1 MDSEEIS
8 KKNPAL
14 PSFSAWMSQMTES
27 FQQAGNSIS
36 NALLNLRQGAPNQ
49 TWNSDVPGS
58 AGKAE
63 QEPQTV
69 HVTDSDLTAD
79 GVDRK
84 YTAGDLRAAATDEL
98 EPLEY
103 QSAEAEMHFTDGKTI
118 HRLPEDL
125 DQDSSCLWNG
135 IDSPVGNDNACSEED
150 GNGYEPPDCLA
161 AIPEETRIESN
172 HIYVNV
178 KCKQGCEEL
187 GIDPECEAVNSYGDD
202 EELTTSTDS
211 DEEVI
216 KQFEFSVSRS
226 QSFRSTMSEK
236 VTQAGLE
243 RRQKFNRLPSNHEEF
258 STEAS
263 EVEDTDKQHQFSFQD
278 NCSYE
283 GDEFSMSSAMGL
295 EEGAD
300 HHKVSD
306 AAAGTPA
313 NNHGMQQ
320 MEEGNPD
327 QETNFDN
334 QGYEGNDKTNS
345 SSAWSPEDA
354 DASLT
359 APQQQELPEPI
370 SKCGDLYVIFNYK
383 PSDHKLEVT
392 IITAKDIPDKDRS
405 GASSW
410 QVRAVLL
417 PSKKQRSKTSIQRGP
432 TPVFNETFRFHKLVK
447 EELHYSALRFRLY
460 AVRKM
465 NRVRMMGEKLF
476 YLKNLNQE
484 GEMEV
489 SLLLEPRSNISSGDS
504 QISLSAVSHSDSASS
519 TQSLSH
525 GGVPELLV
533 GLSYNATTGRL
544 SVEIIKGSHFR
555 NLAVNRPPDTYAKL
569 CLLNSAGQ
577 EMSRCKTS
585 IRRGQP
591 NPVYKETFIFQ
602 VALFQLS
609 EVTLMISIY
618 NRRSM
623 KRKEMIGWISMGQ
636 NSSGEEEQNHWLEMK
651 ECQSHQVCRWHT
663 LLES

>member
-187 GIDPECEAVNSYGDD
+187 GIDPECEA
-202 EELTTSTDS
+202 
-211 DEEVI
+211 
-216 KQFEFSVSRS
+216 
-226 QSFRSTMSEK
+226 
-236 VTQAGLE
+236 
-243 RRQKFNRLPSNHEEF
+243 
-258 STEAS
+258 
-263 EVEDTDKQHQFSFQD
+263 DTDKQHQFSFQD